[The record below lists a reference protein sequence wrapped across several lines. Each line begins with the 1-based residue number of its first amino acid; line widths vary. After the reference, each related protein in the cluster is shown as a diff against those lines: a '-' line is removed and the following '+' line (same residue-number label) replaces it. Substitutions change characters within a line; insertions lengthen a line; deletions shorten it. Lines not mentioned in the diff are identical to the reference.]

1 MPQRDSQLSHFPAF
15 MHVEGR
21 SVAVFGNGD
30 EAFAKAR
37 LLTNTRA
44 VICAYGDAPEPDYA
58 EFLAK
63 NHIRHIAE
71 PYDPAQ
77 LDGHV
82 LIFAATADAVV
93 DAGIS
98 ADARSRRIPVNAVDQ
113 PDLCDFYTPA
123 LVNRAPVAVAIG
135 TQGTGPVLAQMLR
148 ARIDQ
153 MLAPS
158 LGPLARLAAGYRDTV
173 DRLLPRGRLRR
184 DFWRQFFSGSV
195 ERAIADGDEA
205 GARRAAA
212 RLIGRTQAG
221 DHGHIWLVGAGS
233 GEPDLLTLRAQRAL
247 MEADVI
253 VAGQDVPQ
261 VIVDMG
267 RRDAA
272 RAGFNKPDDAVSHA
286 VAEAGKGGRV
296 VLLVAGGSVSDA
308 PFDAALEVLKTA
320 SVPFDIVPGV
330 SGTEIHTDNAA
341 ASVTEAA

>member
-21 SVAVFGNGD
+21 SVAVFGNGE
-30 EAFAKAR
+30 EAFAKTR

-44 VICAYGDAPEPDYA
+44 IIRAYGDTPEPDYA

-63 NHIRHIAE
+63 NEICHTAE
-71 PYDPAQ
+71 PYDAAQ

-82 LIFAATADAVV
+82 LIFAATADADT

-98 ADARSRRIPVNAVDQ
+98 ADARARRIPVNAVDQ

-153 MLAPS
+153 MLTPS
-158 LGPLARLAAGYRDTV
+158 LGPLARLAAGYRDPV

-184 DFWRQFFSGSV
+184 DFWRQFFSGPV
-195 ERAIADGDEA
+195 ERAVAKGDEA

-253 VAGQDVPQ
+253 VASRDVPQ
-261 VIVDMG
+261 AIVDMG

-272 RAGFNKPDDAVSHA
+272 RTGFDRPETAVSHA
-286 VAEAGKGGRV
+286 VGEAGKGGRV
-296 VLLVAGGSVSDA
+296 VLLVAGGSRSDT
-308 PFDAALEVLKTA
+308 PFDAAFQLLKTA

-330 SGTEIHTDNAA
+330 SGTETLAEGTA